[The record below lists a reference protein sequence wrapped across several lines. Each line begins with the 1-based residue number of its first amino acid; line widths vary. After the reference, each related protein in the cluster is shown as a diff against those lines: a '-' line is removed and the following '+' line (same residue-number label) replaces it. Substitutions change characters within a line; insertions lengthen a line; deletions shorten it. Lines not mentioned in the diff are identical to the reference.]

1 VAFQDRVIE
10 LLRREA
16 LDDDQLAAE
25 LGVIRQQ
32 VNQACRA
39 LERRGVLS
47 RVSGPHGKIVNHL
60 TGSGAPPRSAPAS
73 ARASA
78 PSPLGALITEDDV
91 KATVAAWLEDK
102 GFQVAVA
109 WGHAPGIDIDARRGD
124 EHWVI
129 EAKGTGGYDQ
139 MSRNYFFGVIG
150 SLLQRMTEENAHYA
164 LAMPDVPPFVN
175 LVARFPELARRRT
188 HLWFL
193 LVSRDGAGFAV
204 REVAPPA

>member
-1 VAFQDRVIE
+1 MAIQDRVIE
-10 LLRREA
+10 LLHREA
-16 LDDDQLAAE
+16 LDDDQLATE

-32 VNQACRA
+32 INQACRA
-39 LERRGVLS
+39 LERQGVLS
-47 RVSGPHGKIVNHL
+47 RVTGPRGKIVNHL
-60 TGSGAPPRSAPAS
+60 TGSGAPPRSTPGS
-73 ARASA
+73 ARALTRSA
-78 PSPLGALITEDDV
+78 LGAITEDDV
-91 KATVAAWLEDK
+91 KATVGAWLEHK
-102 GFQVAVA
+102 GFRVAVA
-109 WGHAPGIDIDARRGD
+109 WGHAPGIDIDARRGE

-129 EAKGTGGYDQ
+129 EAKGTGRYDQ

-204 REVAPPA
+204 RDVAPPA